1 MALEMKVPSP
11 GESITEVEIA
21 SWLVKD
27 GDYVEKDQAIAEI
40 DSDKATLELPAEASG
55 IITLKAE
62 EGDTVAVGE
71 VVCLIDTE
79 AEKPGGDK
87 KSTDKENKSD
97 ENAKTSKKEEE
108 KKSPK
113 EPEKD
118 SKLGA
123 EKQTPSKSSTPN
135 QEQDKI
141 TYASGSASPA
151 AKKILDEKGMDSK
164 EVKGTGRDG
173 RITKDDAQ
181 NAQPAM
187 GTPGRG
193 NRGSERK
200 KLSMLRRKV
209 AERLVSVKNET
220 AMLTTFNEVDMTA
233 IYELRNQYKEQFK
246 EKHGVGLGFM
256 SFFTLAVV
264 RALEMYPGVN
274 SMIDGDY
281 MITYDFKDISIAVS
295 GPKGLMVPVI
305 RNAENLSFRGVE
317 EEVKRL
323 ALRAREGDITVDE
336 MTGGTFTITNG
347 GVFGSMLS
355 TPIINPPQSAI
366 LGMHNIV
373 ERAIVRDGGIVVA
386 PVMYVALSYDHR
398 IIDGRESVGFLVAVK
413 EALESPVELL
423 MNDDVKRA
431 LEL

>member
-21 SWLVKD
+21 EWLVKD
-27 GDYVEKDQAIAEI
+27 GDYVEKDQAIAEV

-62 EGDTVAVGE
+62 EGDLVAVGD
-71 VVCLIDTE
+71 VVCIIDTD
-79 AEKPGGDK
+79 AKKPGGDDSSAKEEK
-87 KSTDKENKSD
+87 KEPSKEDK
-97 ENAKTSKKEEE
+97 KKEEDVE
-108 KKSPK
+108 AKKEAPSKPAAPK
-113 EPEKD
+113 E
-118 SKLGA
+118 
-123 EKQTPSKSSTPN
+123 
-135 QEQDKI
+135 EQDKK
-141 TYASGSASPA
+141 TYATGAPSPA
-151 AKKILDEKGMDSK
+151 AKKILDEKGMASK
-164 EVKGTGRDG
+164 DVKGSGRDG
-173 RITKDDAQ
+173 RITKQDAVS
-181 NAQPAM
+181 ASPSM
-187 GTPGRG
+187 GSPGKG
-193 NRGSERK
+193 SRGSERK

-209 AERLVSVKNET
+209 AERLVSAKNET
-220 AMLTTFNEVDMTA
+220 AMLTTFNEVDMTP
-233 IYELRNQYKEQFK
+233 IFELRNKYKEQFK

-264 RALEMYPGVN
+264 RALEHYPDVN
-274 SMIDGDY
+274 SMIDGDH

-317 EEVKRL
+317 DEVKRL
-323 ALRAREGDITVDE
+323 AIRARDGQITVDE
-336 MTGGTFTITNG
+336 MTGGTFTISNG

-373 ERAIVRDGGIVVA
+373 ERPIVRDGGIVVA
-386 PVMYVALSYDHR
+386 PIMYVALSYDHR
-398 IIDGRESVGFLVAVK
+398 IIDGRESVGFLVAIK
-413 EALESPVELL
+413 EALESPEELL
-423 MNDDVKRA
+423 MNNDVKKA